1 MIIACVFRAWA
12 LRCGAPMIPQAPP
25 AAAGY
30 APAECCGKV
39 RPSMDNTTS
48 GRRPMGR
55 GPATIAPIGFGCM
68 GLVGWYGARDDDEA
82 RATLLAAVDAGVD
95 HFDTAASYQ
104 LGENEK
110 FVGAVLAPF
119 RQRLFIATKC
129 GLSRSP
135 DGGALVDNR
144 PETIRASCE
153 ASLARLGTDYIDLF
167 YLHRIDRT
175 VPIEESVG
183 ALAQLVQ
190 AGKIRYAGLS
200 ECSEATLRRACAV
213 MPVGAVQSEYSIWSR
228 DPEDGVLAACEELGV
243 TFVSYS
249 PLGRGFLAGN
259 FTRAAELPV
268 GDHRRSHPR
277 FQETAAAQNSTLVA
291 DIREIASELGGTAA
305 QVAIAWVLSRS
316 PRVVTI
322 PGMKTRRHL
331 EDNQGAA
338 RLALTPAQ
346 ISHIDRLAT
355 RVAGERH
362 PPAMMKILDR

>member
-1 MIIACVFRAWA
+1 MAN
-12 LRCGAPMIPQAPP
+12 PP
-25 AAAGY
+25 
-30 APAECCGKV
+30 P
-39 RPSMDNTTS
+39 RPV
-48 GRRPMGR
+48 GRSETR
-55 GPATIAPIGFGCM
+55 ISPIGFGCM
-68 GLVGWYGARDDDEA
+68 GLVGWYGQRNDEEA
-82 RATLLAAVDAGVD
+82 RATLQAAVESGVD

-110 FVGAVLAPF
+110 FVGGTLAAA
-119 RQRLFIATKC
+119 RQRVFIATKC

-144 PETIRASCE
+144 PETIRTSCE
-153 ASLARLGTDYIDLF
+153 ASLTRLGTDYIDLF

-175 VPIEESVG
+175 VPIEESTG
-183 ALAQLVQ
+183 ALAELVK
-190 AGKIRYAGLS
+190 AGKIRHAGLS
-200 ECSEATLRRACAV
+200 ECSEQTLRRACKVHPIA
-213 MPVGAVQSEYSIWSR
+213 AVQSEYSIWSR

-259 FTRAAELPV
+259 FGKAGDLPE

-277 FQETAAAQNSTLVA
+277 FQETAAAGNARLVEA
-291 DIREIASELGGTAA
+291 IGEIAAEHGATAA

-322 PGMKTRRHL
+322 PGMKTRKHL
-331 EDNQGAA
+331 EDNLGAA
-338 RLALTPAQ
+338 KVALDAAQLRRMEDLASQVT
-346 ISHIDRLAT
+346 
-355 RVAGERH
+355 GERH

>member
-1 MIIACVFRAWA
+1 
-12 LRCGAPMIPQAPP
+12 
-25 AAAGY
+25 
-30 APAECCGKV
+30 
-39 RPSMDNTTS
+39 
-48 GRRPMGR
+48 MGR
-55 GPATIAPIGFGCM
+55 GPASVAPIGFGCM
-68 GLVGWYGARDDDEA
+68 GLVGWYGSRDDDEA
-82 RATLLAAVDAGVD
+82 RATLLAAVEAGVD

-104 LGENEK
+104 VGENEK
-110 FVGAVLAPF
+110 FVGSVLAPL

-135 DGGALVDNR
+135 DGGAMVDNR
-144 PETIRASCE
+144 PETIRASCD

-167 YLHRIDRT
+167 YLHRIDKT
-175 VPIEESVG
+175 VPIEESTG
-183 ALAQLVQ
+183 ELARLVE

-200 ECSEATLRRACAV
+200 ECSEATLRRACKVLPIA
-213 MPVGAVQSEYSIWSR
+213 AVQSEYSIWSR
-228 DPEDGVLAACEELGV
+228 DPEGGVLAACEELGV

-259 FTRAAELPV
+259 FGRATDLPE

-277 FQETAAAQNSTLVA
+277 FQEAAAARNAALVA
-291 DIREIASELGGTAA
+291 RIREIASELGATAA

-331 EDNQGAA
+331 TDNLGAA
-338 RLALTPAQ
+338 RIALTPAQ
-346 ISHIDRLAT
+346 LSHIDALAT
-355 RVAGERH
+355 QVAGERH

>member
-1 MIIACVFRAWA
+1 
-12 LRCGAPMIPQAPP
+12 MIPHARIGGGLPDSARMGYGGRPMNSLSTPASAARPVGQGP
-25 AAAGY
+25 AA
-30 APAECCGKV
+30 V
-39 RPSMDNTTS
+39 F
-48 GRRPMGR
+48 
-55 GPATIAPIGFGCM
+55 PIGFGCM
-68 GLVGWYGARDDDEA
+68 GLVGWYGSRNDDEA
-82 RATLLAAVDAGVD
+82 RATLLAAVDAGVN
-95 HFDTAASYQ
+95 HYDTAASYQ

-144 PETIRASCE
+144 PETIRLSCE
-153 ASLARLGTDYIDLF
+153 ASLQRLGTDYIDLF

-175 VPIEESVG
+175 VPVEESAG
-183 ALAQLVQ
+183 ALAELVQ
-190 AGKIRYAGLS
+190 AGKIRYGGLS
-200 ECSEATLRRACAV
+200 ECSEDTLRRACRV
-213 MPVGAVQSEYSIWSR
+213 LPIGAVQSEYSIWSR

-243 TFVSYS
+243 TFVAYS

-259 FTRAAELPV
+259 FAHAGDLPQ

-277 FQETAAAQNSTLVA
+277 FQEEAAAHNARLVEA
-291 DIREIASELGGTAA
+291 ITDIAAGMGATPA

-322 PGMKTRRHL
+322 PGMKTRQHL
-331 EDNQGAA
+331 GDNLGAA
-338 RLALTPAQ
+338 QLRLTQAQ
-346 ISHIDRLAT
+346 LQRLDDLAAQVT
-355 RVAGERH
+355 GERH